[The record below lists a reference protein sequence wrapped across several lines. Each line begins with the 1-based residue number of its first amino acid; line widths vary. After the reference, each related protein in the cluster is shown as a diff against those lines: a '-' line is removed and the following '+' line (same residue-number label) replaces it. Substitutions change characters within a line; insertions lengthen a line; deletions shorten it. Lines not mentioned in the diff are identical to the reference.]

1 MVPGIGPTCDLRCRG
16 PIACVNAFRQTSL
29 SLLAS
34 HFPPYTPRL
43 QVLPITWRW
52 ALRGRDCVDGPES
65 QAETSGLDDR
75 LRRLSLPS
83 VPRLRSFAND
93 TLLDVLLYGS
103 LPSRHAIQAA
113 VAQELCALRKRFLK
127 RNPGFTGG
135 VSVAGHS
142 LGSLILFDLLAG
154 QGDGQ
159 TPWVVQDPHS
169 VSQLD
174 FTPCHLFALGSPIA
188 AYLAARGQDT
198 LCGYQLSGC
207 AQVFNIFHP
216 LDPVAYR
223 LEPLLVNDVPPPVL
237 LPHHRGRER
246 LHREVRA
253 AILRLSV
260 PLRAAWKAL
269 QHQLAGG
276 GETAEEVTQKK
287 EGGAMEGQHQDVG
300 EHQRESVK
308 KSDKESEETA
318 TGMHAKE
325 SAAKGESDQE
335 PGLAPKTNSDSS
347 DVEKPDGAEAA
358 PMGRLNG
365 GRRVDFVLQE
375 APIESVNE
383 YLFALQSHLC
393 YWY

>member
-43 QVLPITWRW
+43 
-52 ALRGRDCVDGPES
+52 
-65 QAETSGLDDR
+65 
-75 LRRLSLPS
+75 
-83 VPRLRSFAND
+83 
-93 TLLDVLLYGS
+93 
-103 LPSRHAIQAA
+103 
-113 VAQELCALRKRFLK
+113 
-127 RNPGFTGG
+127 
-135 VSVAGHS
+135 
-142 LGSLILFDLLAG
+142 
-154 QGDGQ
+154 Q

-393 YWY
+393 YWESEDTALFLLKEMYRPPSPEVGRSKQEQGLKASKSGGNFK